1 MMNST
6 IDELV
11 NELVVDASYL
21 TFVLLVAVAAVI
33 AVVVVG
39 GTIQLYST

>member
-6 IDELV
+6 IDEIV

-39 GTIQLYST
+39 DTIQLYST